1 MLLVFL
7 LFGLT
12 LVMGIPIVFVLAST
26 GITLFLLGDNDL
38 IIFPQRLIAG
48 TNSFPLMAI
57 PLFILAGELM
67 NIGGITN
74 RIFDFA
80 KALVGHIRGGL
91 GHANVVASMVFAGM
105 SGAAVADTAGLGTVE
120 IKAMKDQKYDPEFA
134 AAVTV
139 ASSTIGPI
147 IPPSINFILYG
158 SLASVSTGALFLGG
172 IIPGIL
178 MGLSMMILVYV
189 LAVRR
194 NYPRE
199 ERASS
204 QLLWITFKRAF
215 FPLLTPA
222 IILGGIFLGIAT
234 PTEASVM
241 AVLYA
246 LILGTVVYK
255 QIKWKDFYEIFLRT
269 SIITGSILLII
280 GVASPFGFMLAKMQ
294 IPQLMAQAFFG
305 LTDNPLIIWIML
317 LALLLLLGCFMDATA
332 IMIVLVP
339 ILLPTLNA
347 FQIDLV
353 QFGVVMS
360 LALAIGLITPPV
372 GLCLF
377 LGSQIAE
384 VPLDRVIRA
393 TIPFFI
399 PLVGVLILI
408 TFIPQ
413 IVTFIPRLF
422 LS

>member
-26 GITLFLLGDNDL
+26 GITLFLLGNNDL

-80 KALVGHIRGGL
+80 RALVGHIRGGL

-120 IKAMKDQKYDPEFA
+120 IKAMKDQNYDPEFS

-178 MGLSMMILVYV
+178 MGISMMILVYV

-194 NYPRE
+194 NYPKE
-199 ERASS
+199 QRASA
-204 QLLWITFKRAF
+204 QLLWSTFIRAF

-241 AVLYA
+241 AVVYA
-246 LILGTVVYK
+246 LILGTFVYR

-294 IPQLMAQAFFG
+294 IPQIMAQAFFG
-305 LTDNPLIIWIML
+305 LTDNTIIIWIMI

-339 ILLPTLNA
+339 ILLPTLTA

-353 QFGVVMS
+353 HFGVVMS

-384 VPLDRVIRA
+384 VPLDRVIKA

-399 PLVGVLILI
+399 PLVAVLILI

-413 IVTFIPRLF
+413 IVTFIPKLF